1 MTDGGWVAA
10 TAAEVQAG
18 DRLRLGT
25 GKELTVTRVK
35 PSFLGVDD
43 LVCFVE
49 DSDERWLAQALW
61 VTTEVEIR
69 R

>member
-1 MTDGGWVAA
+1 MTDDGWVSS
-10 TAAEVQAG
+10 TADEVQAG
-18 DRLRLGT
+18 DLLRLEA

-43 LVCFVE
+43 LICFVE
-49 DSDERWLAQALW
+49 DTDDRWLAQAMW

>member
-1 MTDGGWVAA
+1 MADDGWVQT
-10 TAAEVQAG
+10 TAADVQAG

-35 PSFLGVDD
+35 PAFLGVDD

-49 DSDERWLAQALW
+49 DTDERWLAQALW